1 MANILSQEEVDA
13 LLRGI
18 SGGEI
23 ETETET
29 GYLQGP
35 SDVMT
40 YDLTSQDRIIRGR
53 MPILEMTNEKFARM
67 FRATLSSLLRKVTSV
82 SAVSTD
88 MVKFGEFLKS
98 IPVPTSMHLF
108 KLDPLRGSGL
118 IVVESKIIF
127 MLVDIIFGG
136 SGRNA
141 FKIEG
146 REFTAIE
153 SNIIKKVI
161 LSALGDIEKAWQSLV
176 DLKITYQRSE
186 INPQF
191 IQLVPPTDVVIVS
204 TFEIEVEYSSGTIS
218 ICIPS
223 STLSPLRDRLQA
235 GYQSEQLEADRTWVN
250 RFKGGLLASKV
261 DLSAR
266 LGSAEINASEVINL
280 KKGDVIPL
288 SQSLTDPINLY
299 VEGVMKFR
307 GRPVIYKGNQAVQV
321 SHVISNDEVTDYGTE

>member
-1 MANILSQEEVDA
+1 VSNILSQEEVDA

-23 ETETET
+23 ETELPDLHDPT
-29 GYLQGP
+29 
-35 SDVMT
+35 DVMT

-53 MPILEMTNEKFARM
+53 MPTLEMTNEKFARM
-67 FRATLSSLLRKVTSV
+67 FRATLSSLLRKITSV
-82 SAVSTD
+82 SAISTD

-108 KLDPLRGSGL
+108 KLEPLRGSGL
-118 IVVESKIIF
+118 IIVESKIIF

-136 SGRNA
+136 TGRNS

-153 SNIIKKVI
+153 NNIIKKVI
-161 LSALGDIEKAWQSLV
+161 LSALVDLEKAWQSLL
-176 DLKITYQRSE
+176 DLKISYQRSE

-191 IQLVPPTDVVIVS
+191 VQLVPPTDVVVVS
-204 TFEIEVEYSSGTIS
+204 NFEIEVEYSSGTIS
-218 ICIPS
+218 LCIPY
-223 STLSPLRDRLQA
+223 STLGPLRDRLQA
-235 GYQSEQLEADRTWVN
+235 GYQSEQMEVDKTWLN
-250 RFKGGLLASKV
+250 RFKGGLFASKV
-261 DLSAR
+261 DLTAQ
-266 LGSAEINASEVINL
+266 LGGAVINTGEVVNL

-288 SQSLTDPINLY
+288 DRFVSDPIDIF

-307 GRPVIYKGNQAVQV
+307 GHPVTYKGNQAVKI
-321 SHVISNDEVTDYGTE
+321 SHIISRDEVVDYGTE

>member
-23 ETETET
+23 ETEVVD
-29 GYLQGP
+29 LQGP

-53 MPILEMTNEKFARM
+53 MPTLEMTNEKFARM
-67 FRATLSSLLRKVTSV
+67 FRSTLSALLRKVTSV
-82 SAVSTD
+82 NAISTD
-88 MVKFGEFLKS
+88 MVKFGEFLKT

-108 KLDPLRGSGL
+108 KLEPLRGSAL
-118 IVVESKIIF
+118 IIVESKIIF

-136 SGRNA
+136 SGRSA

-161 LSALGDIEKAWQSLV
+161 LSALGDLEKAWQSLIG
-176 DLKITYQRSE
+176 LKISYQRSE

-191 IQLVPPTDVVIVS
+191 VQLVPPTDVVIVS
-204 TFEIEVEYSSGTIS
+204 NFEIEVEYSSGTIS
-218 ICIPS
+218 VCIPY
-223 STLSPLRDRLQA
+223 STLEPLRDRLQA
-235 GYQSEQLEADRTWVN
+235 GYQSEQLEVDKTWIR
-250 RFKGGLLASKV
+250 RFKGGLLASKI
-261 DLSAR
+261 DLTAR
-266 LGSAEINASEVINL
+266 LGSTEINAGEVISL

-288 SQSLTDPINLY
+288 SQSPLDPINVY
-299 VEGVMKFR
+299 VEGVLKFK
-307 GRPVIYKGNQAVQV
+307 GRPVIYKGNQAIQV
-321 SHVISNDEVTDYGTE
+321 SQIISNDEVIDYGTE

>member
-1 MANILSQEEVDA
+1 LANILSQEEVDA

-18 SGGEI
+18 SGGDI
-23 ETETET
+23 ETEVVD
-29 GYLQGP
+29 LQGP

-53 MPILEMTNEKFARM
+53 MPTLEMTNEKFARM
-67 FRATLSSLLRKVTSV
+67 FRTTLSSLLRKVTSV
-82 SAVSTD
+82 NAISTD

-108 KLDPLRGSGL
+108 KLEPLRGSGL
-118 IVVESKIIF
+118 IIVESKIIF

-136 SGRNA
+136 SGRSA

-161 LSALGDIEKAWQSLV
+161 LSALGDLEKAWQSLIS
-176 DLKITYQRSE
+176 LKITYQRSE

-191 IQLVPPTDVVIVS
+191 VQLVPPTDVVIVS
-204 TFEIEVEYSSGTIS
+204 NFEIEVEYSSGTIS
-218 ICIPS
+218 VCIPY
-223 STLSPLRDRLQA
+223 STLEPLRDRLQA
-235 GYQSEQLEADRTWVN
+235 GYQSEQLEVDKTWIN
-250 RFKGGLLASKV
+250 RFKGGLLASKI
-261 DLSAR
+261 DLTAR
-266 LGSAEINASEVINL
+266 LGSTEINAGEVISL

-288 SQSLTDPINLY
+288 SSFILDPINVY
-299 VEGVMKFR
+299 VEDILKFR
-307 GRPVIYKGNQAVQV
+307 GRPVIYKGNQAIQV
-321 SHVISNDEVTDYGTE
+321 LQIIPSDEVIDYGTE

>member
-1 MANILSQEEVDA
+1 VANILSQDEVDA

-23 ETETET
+23 ETEMSDIHD
-29 GYLQGP
+29 P
-35 SDVMT
+35 SDVIT

-53 MPILEMTNEKFARM
+53 MPTLEMTNEKFARM
-67 FRATLSSLLRKVTSV
+67 FRTTLSSLLRKVSSV
-82 SAVSTD
+82 SAISID
-88 MVKFGEFLKS
+88 MVKFGEFLKT

-118 IVVESKIIF
+118 MIVESKIIF

-136 SGRNA
+136 SGKSA

-153 SNIIKKVI
+153 NNIIKKVVM
-161 LSALGDIEKAWQSLV
+161 SALGDIEKAWQQLV

-191 IQLVPPTDVVIVS
+191 AQLVSPTDVVVVS
-204 TFEIEVEYSSGTIS
+204 NFEIEVEYSSGIIS
-218 ICIPS
+218 LCIPYA
-223 STLSPLRDRLQA
+223 TLEPIRDKLQA
-235 GYQSEQLEADRTWVN
+235 GYQSEQMEVDKTWIN
-250 RFKGGLLASKV
+250 RFKAGLFASKIDV
-261 DLSAR
+261 TVNMGKAHIHA
-266 LGSAEINASEVINL
+266 GEVINL
-280 KKGDVIPL
+280 KRGDVIPL
-288 SQSLTDPINLY
+288 DRYVSDSLDIF

-307 GRPVIYKGNQAVQV
+307 GKPVIYKGNQAIQV
-321 SHVISNDEVTDYGTE
+321 SHVITSEEVIDYGTE